1 MTTGDVHTEYRAL
14 VRAHPDHDHSG
25 WLRTRLSQVAVSED
39 RETIAVFLVHE
50 LQRTE
55 QFAAAEAL
63 LREDI
68 AQHPR
73 HPYPLI
79 ALAEHYHYFVGDL
92 RRAKV
97 LIARAAAK
105 ARAIRE
111 FVYHSLGV
119 QARLAIE
126 TQDWKLL
133 ERSLRELT
141 AYRHKTGNPDVFPE
155 KDFLARILPNTV
167 SPEAVAAYIRRR
179 KYLSAIG
186 YSTLTG
192 RSTGRADS

>member
-1 MTTGDVHTEYRAL
+1 VPRDIQNEIRAL
-14 VRAHPDHDHSG
+14 VRGHPERDHSG
-25 WLRTRLSQVAVSED
+25 WLRARLLQATASED
-39 RETIAVFLVHE
+39 HETIAALLVHE

-55 QFAAAEAL
+55 QFPAAAAL
-63 LREDI
+63 LRENVVR
-68 AQHPR
+68 HPC

-79 ALAEHYHYFVGDL
+79 ALAEHYHYYVLDL
-92 RRAKV
+92 CKAKL
-97 LIARAAAK
+97 LIARALEK

-126 TQDWKLL
+126 THDWKLL
-133 ERSLRELT
+133 EKSLRELT
-141 AYRHKTGNPDVFPE
+141 TYRHKTGNPDVFPE
-155 KDFLARILPNTV
+155 KDFLAQIPPRVV
-167 SPEAVAAYIRRR
+167 SSEAVAAYIRRR
-179 KYLSAIG
+179 NYLSAIG